1 MAETADSNGGVSPP
15 KSPDSPDL
23 YPNLT
28 EGGATGTTDV
38 ADEDDVVIE
47 LSERSP
53 LSQVVFGSDEEYLLF
68 SIIHFPRFRKRRV
81 PKSSILVF
89 RYVSYGSC
97 NATGSYLKRSGSFG
111 IIGGLR

>member
-1 MAETADSNGGVSPP
+1 MSETADSNGGVSPP

-28 EGGATGTTDV
+28 EGGGGATGTTDV

-53 LSQVVFGSDEEYLLF
+53 LSQVVVGS
-68 SIIHFPRFRKRRV
+68 RK
-81 PKSSILVF
+81 K
-89 RYVSYGSC
+89 
-97 NATGSYLKRSGSFG
+97 
-111 IIGGLR
+111 